1 MIRYAGEA
9 GAHVA
14 FDVRPQTAG
23 EPRDL
28 LLVSDG
34 FVPID
39 LMDELPS
46 LARAIRR
53 LATFARVIR
62 FDRRG
67 VGLSDPL
74 PPDRP
79 PSLDDWVDDA
89 LRVLDASGSVSTTVV
104 GSTET
109 GAVATRFAAAHPDR
123 VTSLVLINSA
133 ARATSAP
140 GYEVG
145 YPVELVEALIESGTE
160 VDGEDTADGT
170 LDLIAPSVVDD
181 PVFRR
186 WWIRAGRSGAS
197 PLAARALL
205 RLSYL
210 ADVRDVL
217 PAIRVPVL
225 VVRRRDD
232 PLVTDGLARYL
243 ASHVEDGR
251 FVEVPGADD
260 LWYVGETD
268 PILDEIERFVTGDV
282 AAVDGDRVHAT
293 IVMTDI
299 VGSTSMI
306 HQVGDDAWRA
316 MLDAHD
322 DLVRRELARA
332 DGREVKSTGDG
343 FLLTFEHPAD
353 ALTFAERLH
362 RGALPLNL
370 RLRIAIHAGQVDVR
384 HDDIGGAN
392 VHAVARVA
400 ALAAPGQTLVTATAR
415 HGLTEHAAALV
426 AHGQFTL
433 RGFST
438 PWDLYRVVEP
448 SFVDPAP
455 GSTVEA

>member
-14 FDVRPQTAG
+14 FDVCPQMAD
-23 EPRDL
+23 EPGDL

-46 LARAIRR
+46 FARAIRR
-53 LATFARVIR
+53 LTTFARVIR

-74 PPDRP
+74 PSDRP
-79 PSLDDWVDDA
+79 PSLDDWVNDA
-89 LRVLDASGSVSTTVV
+89 VRVLDASGSVSATVI

-109 GAVATRFAAAHPDR
+109 AVVAIRLAAAYPER
-123 VTSLVLINSA
+123 ITSLVLINSA
-133 ARATSAP
+133 ARATYAP

-145 YPVELVEALIESGTE
+145 YPVEVVEALIESGTE
-160 VDGEDTADGT
+160 VDGEDTGDGT
-170 LDLIAPSVVDD
+170 LGLIAPSVVDD

-197 PLAARALL
+197 PVAARALL
-205 RLSYL
+205 RLAVL

-217 PAIRVPVL
+217 PMIRVPVL

-243 ASHVEDGR
+243 ASHVADGR
-251 FVEVPGADD
+251 LVEVPGGDD
-260 LWYVGETD
+260 LWYVGDTD
-268 PILDEIERFVTGDV
+268 PILDEIERFVTGRV
-282 AAVDGDRVHAT
+282 AGIDGDRVHAT

-299 VGSTSMI
+299 VGSTSMM
-306 HQVGDDAWRA
+306 QQLGDEAWRA
-316 MLDAHD
+316 VIDAHD
-322 DLVRRELARA
+322 DLVRRELARV

-343 FLLTFEHPAD
+343 FLLTFDAPGE

-362 RGALPLNL
+362 RGVGPLKL
-370 RLRIAIHAGQVDVR
+370 RLRIAIHVGQVDLR
-384 HDDIGGAN
+384 PDDLGGAN
-392 VHAVARVA
+392 VHATARVA
-400 ALAAPGQTLVTATAR
+400 DLAPPGHTLVTEAAR
-415 HGLTEHAAALV
+415 HGLTEHDEVLV
-426 AHGQFTL
+426 SHGRFTL
-433 RGFST
+433 RGFSM
-438 PWDLYRVVEP
+438 PWELYRVVGP
-448 SFVDPAP
+448 SGPDPDL
-455 GSTVEA
+455 T